1 MKKAM
6 LPKSGYEEEN
16 KMKRFTFI
24 SFVICM
30 VLWCCMALAAS
41 SGTCGDNTVWTL
53 DDAGILTISGKGAVT
68 NSSSDWGSC
77 KKLIV
82 KNGVTSLTEL
92 ILYGNTNL
100 KSVALAD
107 SVVSIGKGAF
117 YRCTGLETVSFGK
130 GLKTIDESAFWGCSK
145 LSELT
150 FPSGLV
156 NIGTYGFAECISLRE
171 ITLPPSLK
179 EIGGYCFYSCTQ
191 LRTVHFNSGLESI
204 GENCFGECG
213 SLTEIILPDSL
224 TFLGSSA
231 FYTCTRIA
239 SIYVPGSLKTLSNTA
254 FSGCTGITEVVIGE
268 GLESVVGSVWNMN
281 HGIRDFYLPESLTY
295 FDTLSYGYRKGSSL
309 YTVTPTVHCYR
320 GSYAETWA
328 KGISANIS
336 YRPRLTG
343 SGVCDDNMSWQ
354 LYDNGELQISGS
366 GTLRSSPWNTDAV
379 TDVYLSGGITAIGPS
394 VFQNCTNLTNVTLD
408 TGLTSIGEETF
419 LNCQNLKA
427 VWNTNQLS
435 HIGQKAFYNCT
446 SLSTF
451 ILGNN
456 TSIGQDAF
464 SNCDMLFE
472 KHQPKS
478 QNTNPV
484 THEFGLA
491 GFREESTGAR
501 LTPEEAM
508 RKYLLEC
515 TLYEYADGSRDV
527 YISNLSGN
535 AYLSDVKLFD
545 PQTYMDSNGLLVITG
560 DYEYPV
566 PGGSLRVTY
575 VTMNGIRGYSIG
587 FEPHGII
594 TLLENQESTLNAT
607 FGILS
612 SLKLDRIETSNT
624 IQYREEISVN
634 TVAELHLYEN
644 GYAKLIDTSGC
655 ANYRSYTSNNEGYT
669 IGTTVFHRVTDGEF
683 AVNNGDGSVSY
694 YIDIEKPYSKDHEH
708 DSTISPAVAATCE
721 AAGLSEG
728 RYCSICGKVFV
739 EQETVPALGHNWN
752 TPIYTWS
759 DDHKSVTAV
768 RTCSRDHSHKET
780 ETVGVTSSIVKD
792 PTCTVKGKTQYT
804 SKTFLNSAFAVQN
817 LTLEDIPATGHAWNA
832 PVYQWSTDNSQVT
845 ATRSCAKDSTHS
857 ESETVQTTKTVI
869 APDCENDGSITHISQ
884 SFKNGAF
891 TIQTKTVA
899 GAGALGHLW
908 ADPVYSW
915 NDNHSELTA
924 IRHCYRDPMHIE
936 TETVPAT
943 KQTVKAVS
951 CETDGEIA
959 YFSDNFANG
968 AFAAQGVTLSIPA
981 TGHSWS
987 EPVYTWAENRSNV
1000 TASHI
1005 CQNDAT
1011 HTETETAL
1019 LSEAM
1024 LIRRPTEESE
1034 GELEFVSEAFANPF
1048 FGAQT
1053 LKIAIPSK
1061 QQSGFM
1067 KLPNML
1073 ERIEEE
1079 AFVSILSDYVEIPY
1093 GCQEIGPRAFA
1104 DSAHLRYADVPS
1116 SVTAIAGDS
1125 FENDDLLTMLVESGS
1140 YAHQYAEDHQIPY
1153 AVLSEG
1159 LIPHKYTV
1167 AYVANG
1173 GTWAPENQ
1181 TKLEGTGLR
1190 LASAIP
1196 KNDCSVTLTY
1206 GNGTEPETMTVSA
1219 VFTGWNTE
1227 ADGSGTHYNAGSIY
1241 SDDEPLVLFAQWEY
1255 RQVGELPIPDRDGY
1269 LFDGWFTAQDGGKQV
1284 DSSFAVTQDTTIY
1297 AHWHVRGSYTV
1308 AYYDNGGE
1316 GAPENQEKAERT
1328 DLTLSSVVPTNAY
1341 SVTIYPENGGDTEH
1355 RNGNAVF
1362 LGWNTEPD
1370 GTGKSYKPGD
1380 IYSDDT
1386 SVVLCAQWE
1395 QVLIGPLP
1403 QLEREGYV
1411 FAGWF
1416 TAKTGGTEVNADT
1429 EVQGNVSVYARWKQ
1443 LFAVSFDANG
1453 GKDAPAEQV
1462 FTEGQPMILSSDIP
1476 TKEHTV
1482 FFHENHEAGTD
1493 TEQVYAAT
1501 FEGWNTEPDGSG
1513 KMYSPGDSY
1522 AMDATEIVLYAQWSY
1537 PELEVM
1543 PEPVRA
1549 GYRLLG
1555 WYAEP
1560 DADPDLPVERS
1571 ELVTENRELYAQW
1584 KKTYSVQYE
1593 GAGGTGIPDEQVK
1606 LEGEDLLLSETVP
1619 VMSFTVTFNT
1629 GNSEVTVREYPNA
1642 FLSWNTAPDGTGEGY
1657 QPGDVYSRD
1666 ADATLYAQWAGVV
1679 YGELPE
1685 PSRYGYRFNGWY
1697 TSASGGTEIHET
1709 TSLTGDAVVYAHWIK
1724 VAQYSVLYSAN
1735 GGTNAPSSQTKLQGI
1750 DLVLAQESPVK
1761 TYTITYVDDN
1771 GNTSEQTVYAE
1782 FKGWNTAS
1790 NGSGTGYQ
1798 PGDTYTRDA
1807 TVYLYAQWQNTMLEP
1822 IAAQEK
1828 DGYSFLGWFTDAEE
1842 GELVDT
1848 STVVNADMTLYAR
1861 YELITVSS
1869 GTCGTGVNWVLYG
1882 NGHLEISGNGSM
1894 DDYMCS
1900 DNNGEYKYPPWSGN
1914 KVVSEDKVVSVF
1926 VGPGVTTI
1934 GMNAFIREHKLS
1946 QVELSEGLVTI
1957 RDYAFTSS
1965 DITSIDFPSTLRS
1978 IGIYSFRNC
1987 ELTSVVLPEGFTQLD
2002 LNSFA
2007 ENHSLESVTLP
2018 STMTGRLFSSFENCN
2033 KLVEVDIPYGVTSI
2047 ESSFKGCTGLERV
2060 SIPASVTT
2068 ITGAFYNCKS
2078 LKTVTLPEGVQF
2090 IGSSAF
2096 EGCSAL
2102 TEITIPRSVT
2112 FIYDNAIPSTAV
2124 IKCFQDSYA
2133 ATWATSHG
2141 YQVVYLQ

>member
-1 MKKAM
+1 MVHTRGEVATNESNYIM
-6 LPKSGYEEEN
+6 LSFSSYPAGVSGSYYAYKGSGGSSN
-16 KMKRFTFI
+16 VIYDKV
-24 SFVICM
+24 SFS
-30 VLWCCMALAAS
+30 AS
-41 SGTCGDNTVWTL
+41 SNQETRSWTQPISSSGLYTVMVNISSPSVDTSYGYFVASSPYLEVAYNPEPLSIGESMKLLPMTNSGAVSSYSFTSPNPNVVSVTSGGVVTGVAAGTANVTVRSNTGLQKTITL
-53 DDAGILTISGKGAVT
+53 SVKSTRASGTRLNAAIDTPAIVLVNHVFFSGGNLANNAELLFHCVPSISGGASPYTASARLFINGKYVDDFQNASDQSVLTLLDYSKLQNYTTSTTFDLGIEYSVT
-68 NSSSDWGSC
+68 
-77 KKLIV
+77 
-82 KNGVTSLTEL
+82 
-92 ILYGNTNL
+92 
-100 KSVALAD
+100 D
-107 SVVSIGKGAF
+107 SHG
-117 YRCTGLETVSFGK
+117 ETVS
-130 GLKTIDESAFWGCSK
+130 
-145 LSELT
+145 
-150 FPSGLV
+150 
-156 NIGTYGFAECISLRE
+156 
-171 ITLPPSLK
+171 
-179 EIGGYCFYSCTQ
+179 
-191 LRTVHFNSGLESI
+191 
-204 GENCFGECG
+204 
-213 SLTEIILPDSL
+213 
-224 TFLGSSA
+224 
-231 FYTCTRIA
+231 
-239 SIYVPGSLKTLSNTA
+239 
-254 FSGCTGITEVVIGE
+254 
-268 GLESVVGSVWNMN
+268 
-281 HGIRDFYLPESLTY
+281 
-295 FDTLSYGYRKGSSL
+295 
-309 YTVTPTVHCYR
+309 
-320 GSYAETWA
+320 
-328 KGISANIS
+328 
-336 YRPRLTG
+336 
-343 SGVCDDNMSWQ
+343 
-354 LYDNGELQISGS
+354 
-366 GTLRSSPWNTDAV
+366 
-379 TDVYLSGGITAIGPS
+379 
-394 VFQNCTNLTNVTLD
+394 VFRNTNVTVSDLSD
-408 TGLTSIGEETF
+408 TTLTHTVSSI
-419 LNCQNLKA
+419 
-427 VWNTNQLS
+427 V
-435 HIGQKAFYNCT
+435 
-446 SLSTF
+446 
-451 ILGNN
+451 
-456 TSIGQDAF
+456 
-464 SNCDMLFE
+464 
-472 KHQPKS
+472 P
-478 QNTNPV
+478 
-484 THEFGLA
+484 
-491 GFREESTGAR
+491 
-501 LTPEEAM
+501 
-508 RKYLLEC
+508 
-515 TLYEYADGSRDV
+515 SRTVDV
-527 YISNLSGN
+527 YGHAHNIVSN
-535 AYLSDVKLFD
+535 
-545 PQTYMDSNGLLVITG
+545 
-560 DYEYPV
+560 
-566 PGGSLRVTY
+566 
-575 VTMNGIRGYSIG
+575 
-587 FEPHGII
+587 
-594 TLLENQESTLNAT
+594 
-607 FGILS
+607 
-612 SLKLDRIETSNT
+612 
-624 IQYREEISVN
+624 
-634 TVAELHLYEN
+634 
-644 GYAKLIDTSGC
+644 
-655 ANYRSYTSNNEGYT
+655 
-669 IGTTVFHRVTDGEF
+669 
-683 AVNNGDGSVSY
+683 
-694 YIDIEKPYSKDHEH
+694 
-708 DSTISPAVAATCE
+708 PAVSPTCT
-721 AAGLSEG
+721 AAGRTEG
-728 RYCSICGKVFV
+728 KYCSICGKIFV
-739 EQETVPALGHNWN
+739 AQNPVAALGHNWGS
-752 TPIYTWS
+752 PVYTWS
-759 DDHKSVTAV
+759 NDHKSVTAA
-768 RTCSRDHSHKET
+768 RICSRDQSHKET
-780 ETVGVTSSIVKD
+780 ETVGATASIVKD
-792 PTCTVKGKTQYT
+792 ATCTEKGKTQYT
-804 SKTFLNSAFAVQN
+804 SKLFSNTAFTVQS
-817 LTLEDIPATGHAWNA
+817 LTLEDIPATGHAWNPA
-832 PVYQWSTDNSQVT
+832 TYQWSTDNSRVT
-845 ATRSCAKDSTHS
+845 ATRSCANDSTHV

-869 APDCENDGSITHISQ
+869 APDCENDGSTTYTSK
-884 SFKNGAF
+884 SFTNSAF
-891 TIQTKTVA
+891 MIQNKTIA
-899 GAGALGHLW
+899 GASAFGHVW
-908 ADPVYSW
+908 ADPVYFW
-915 NDNHSELTA
+915 NDNYTELTA
-924 IRHCYRDPMHIE
+924 TRHCYRDSTHME

-959 YFSDNFANG
+959 YISDNFANG

-987 EPVYTWAENRSNV
+987 EPVYTWSENRSNV
-1000 TASHI
+1000 TASHV

-1019 LSEAM
+1019 LAKAM

-1048 FGAQT
+1048 FSTQT

-1079 AFVSILSDYVEIPY
+1079 AFVSILSEYVEIPY
-1093 GCQEIGPRAFA
+1093 GCEEIGPRAFA

-1255 RQVGELPIPDRDGY
+1255 RQVGELPVPDRDGY

-1284 DSSFAVTQDTTIY
+1284 DSNFAVTQDTTIY

-1328 DLTLSSVVPTNAY
+1328 DITLSSVVPTNAY
-1341 SVTIYPENGGDTEH
+1341 SVTIYPENGSDPENRT
-1355 RNGNAVF
+1355 GNAAF

-1380 IYSDDT
+1380 IYSDDS

-1416 TAKTGGTEVNADT
+1416 TEKTGGTEVNADT
-1429 EVQGNVSVYARWKQ
+1429 EVQGNISVYARWKQ

-1482 FFHENHEAGTD
+1482 VFHENHEVGTD

-1522 AMDATEIVLYAQWSY
+1522 AMDAAEIVLYAQWRY
-1537 PELEVM
+1537 PELGVM
-1543 PEPVRA
+1543 PEPVRD
-1549 GYRLLG
+1549 GYRFLG
-1555 WYAEP
+1555 WY
-1560 DADPDLPVERS
+1560 ADPDLPVESS
-1571 ELVTENRELYAQW
+1571 ELVTEDRELYAQW

-1619 VMSFTVTFNT
+1619 AMSFTVTFNT
-1629 GNSEVTVREYPNA
+1629 GNSEVTVQEYPNA

-1657 QPGDVYSRD
+1657 QPGDAYTRD
-1666 ADATLYAQWAGVV
+1666 ADAILYAQWAGVV
-1679 YGELPE
+1679 FGELPE

-1709 TSLTGDAVVYAHWIK
+1709 TSLTGDAVVYAHWTK
-1724 VAQYSVLYSAN
+1724 LAQYSILYSAN
-1735 GGTNAPSSQTKLQGI
+1735 GGTKAPASQTKLQGV
-1750 DLVLAQESPVK
+1750 DLVLDQGIPVK
-1761 TYTITYVDDN
+1761 AYTITYVDDN
-1771 GNTSEQTVYAE
+1771 GNTTEQMVYAE

-1861 YELITVSS
+1861 YAPIIAAS
-1869 GTCGTGVNWVLYG
+1869 GKCGTGVSWVLYG
-1882 NGHLEISGNGSM
+1882 TGHLEISGTGAM
-1894 DDYMCS
+1894 DNYS
-1900 DNNGEYKYPPWSGN
+1900 TSRAPWSG
-1914 KVVSEDKVVSVF
+1914 EQVVSVF
-1926 VGPGVTTI
+1926 VGPGVTGI
-1934 GMNAFIREHKLS
+1934 GKKAFTWNANLS
-1946 QVELSEGLVTI
+1946 QVELSEGLESI
-1957 RDYAFTSS
+1957 GDSAFHGCP
-1965 DITSIDFPSTLRS
+1965 ITSIDFPSTLRL
-1978 IGIYSFRNC
+1978 IGVNC
-1987 ELTSVVLPEGFTQLD
+1987 FMSCKLTSVVLPEGLTEPTPMGFSS
-2002 LNSFA
+2002 NY
-2007 ENHSLESVTLP
+2007 SLESVTLP
-2018 STMTGRLFSSFENCN
+2018 STLKGGMIDDFRNCI

-2047 ESSFKGCTGLERV
+2047 TNSFRDCTGLERV

-2078 LKTVTLPEGVQF
+2078 LKTVSLPEGVQT
-2090 IGSSAF
+2090 IGREAF
-2096 EGCSAL
+2096 GGCSAL
-2102 TEITIPRSVT
+2102 TEITVPRSVSS
-2112 FIYDNAIPSTAV
+2112 IYDNAIPSTTI
-2124 IKCFQDSYA
+2124 IKCYQDSYA
-2133 ATWATSHG
+2133 ATWAASHG